1 VNQNRVAI
9 IGGGISGLCTAWHLK
24 DTASVD
30 LFEAGPRLG
39 GKLQSHRIA
48 GAVVEESANGLLDGD
63 PAVGRIIEGLG
74 LRDRVLTAQPG
85 TRFIYRDGAL
95 HPVPLSPPALLKGSI
110 LSKSARM
117 RLLTEPFRLRG
128 PADESV
134 ADFVRRRLGPEVL
147 ERLVEPFVT
156 GIHAGDVERLSVAA
170 SFPALKEAEIA
181 HGSLLR
187 GLRQRGPNASPGKLV
202 SFQGGVGTLIRAL
215 ETALGDRVHTGTTC
229 TALRRIEGGWQL
241 EGVRQETP
249 YDSVVLACPARASAR
264 LLRGLAPE
272 ATEMLEAMEHVSL
285 AVVAGLIPTETWTP
299 PEGFGC
305 LVVPGPGAP
314 GVLGLL
320 QTTNIF
326 PDHAAEGH
334 ATVRLMLGGARDP
347 DVLAATDDDL
357 LARARFAA
365 ESLIG
370 PFPPFAAHRVFR
382 HPKAIPQYHLGHLER
397 VAALRETEENLPG
410 LFLTGY
416 HLDGI
421 AVKDCIRAG
430 EATASRVASA
440 G

>member
-1 VNQNRVAI
+1 
-9 IGGGISGLCTAWHLK
+9 LK
-24 DTASVD
+24 DTWSVD

-63 PAVGRIIEGLG
+63 PAVGRLIEGLG
-74 LRDRVLTAQPG
+74 LRDSVLTAQPG
-85 TRFIYRDGAL
+85 TRFIYRDNAL
-95 HPVPLSPPALLKGSI
+95 HPVPLSPPALFKGST
-110 LSKSARM
+110 LTGSARM
-117 RLLTEPFRLRG
+117 RLLTEPFRVRG
-128 PADESV
+128 PTDESV
-134 ADFVRRRLGPEVL
+134 ADFVRRRLGPQVL

-170 SFPALKEAEIA
+170 CFPALKEAELT

-187 GLRQRGPNASPGKLV
+187 GLRQRSKESPNASPGKLV
-202 SFQGGVGTLIRAL
+202 SFRGGLGTLVRAL

-229 TALRRIEGGWQL
+229 TALRRVEGGWQL
-241 EGVRQETP
+241 EGVRQEAI

-272 ATEMLEAMEHVSL
+272 ATKILEAMEHVSL

-299 PEGFGC
+299 PAGFGC
-305 LVVPGPGAP
+305 LVVPGPGSP

-347 DVLAATDDDL
+347 EVLAAGDDDL

-365 ESLIG
+365 ETLIG

-382 HPKAIPQYHLGHLER
+382 HAKAIPQYHLGHLER
-397 VAALRETEENLPG
+397 VAALRETEESLPG
-410 LFLTGY
+410 LFLTGH